1 MEFISL
7 GKTAKSISGRRFNRL
22 IALGPVS
29 RKYFPSGSSR
39 ISWLCRCDCGTEK
52 VIEGQSLVSGN
63 TGSCGCALIDS
74 SREQGLRR
82 RRHGQSRHAQ
92 VTAEYM
98 TWSTMRKRCNNP
110 NCKKYEIYGG
120 RGIKVCERWDLF
132 ENFMEDMGPRPS
144 PKHSI
149 NRIDNDGNYEPSN
162 CHWATRKEQAEN
174 RRSNV
179 VVKYA
184 GREGPL
190 STFFEGGIDNPDY
203 ALVLQRIYRGWDIYR
218 AFTESR

>member
-7 GKTAKSISGRRFNRL
+7 DKRAKDLTGQKFGRLTAI
-22 IALGPVS
+22 GPVS
-29 RKYFPSGSSR
+29 RRPLPSGGFK
-39 ISWLCRCDCGTEK
+39 IMWFCHCACGGRKIVEA
-52 VIEGQSLVSGN
+52 QSLPSGN
-63 TGSCGCALIDS
+63 TGSCGCAQ
-74 SREQGLRR
+74 RESGRAQGLKRT
-82 RRHGQSRHAQ
+82 RHGQARAGQ
-92 VTAEYM
+92 VKPEYM
-98 TWSTMRKRCNNP
+98 VWSTMRKRCNNP

-149 NRIDNDGNYEPSN
+149 NRIENDGNYEPGN